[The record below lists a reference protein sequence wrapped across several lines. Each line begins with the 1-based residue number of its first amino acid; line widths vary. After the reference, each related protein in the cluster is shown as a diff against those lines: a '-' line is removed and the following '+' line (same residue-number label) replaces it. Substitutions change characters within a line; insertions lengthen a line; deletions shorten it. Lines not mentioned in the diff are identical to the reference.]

1 MESLLLEKLGDNT
14 INDYGDHQR
23 SWLFATASMDSLGV
37 IYWVDLCVCAYIGKK
52 GEKENGHHTVW
63 QALLGLKKITVVE
76 TLSVLKFRP
85 NPTEICK
92 D

>member
-37 IYWVDLCVCAYIGKK
+37 IETVPKKMEHLVKLDLK
-52 GEKENGHHTVW
+52 W
-63 QALLGLKKITVVE
+63 
-76 TLSVLKFRP
+76 
-85 NPTEICK
+85 
-92 D
+92 

>member
-52 GEKENGHHTVW
+52 GEKENGH
-63 QALLGLKKITVVE
+63 LNSILGKWEKCQLGKYI
-76 TLSVLKFRP
+76 
-85 NPTEICK
+85 
-92 D
+92 DM